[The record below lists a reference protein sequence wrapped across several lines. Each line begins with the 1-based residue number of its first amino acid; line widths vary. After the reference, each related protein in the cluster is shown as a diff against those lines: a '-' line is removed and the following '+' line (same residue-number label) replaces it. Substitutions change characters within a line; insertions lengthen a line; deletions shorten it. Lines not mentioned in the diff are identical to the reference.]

1 VIYYIIYQLTYTT
14 KFTFTFFIIK
24 LDDVLQQIILSFNW
38 RPEEKKATIAAGD
51 YMSCS
56 QGMGYKVKA
65 AIGSCFRELGKGT
78 ECRTELS
85 STIEFAT

>member
-1 VIYYIIYQLTYTT
+1 
-14 KFTFTFFIIK
+14 
-24 LDDVLQQIILSFNW
+24 
-38 RPEEKKATIAAGD
+38 
-51 YMSCS
+51 MSCS

-65 AIGSCFRELGKGT
+65 AIGSRFRELGKGT